1 NDKNDDVV
9 DPASAKMLILNEGGY
24 TRGNSSLSTIS
35 YDNITTNKVFE
46 TVNKKPL
53 GDVGQSICYS
63 SGKYYIAMN
72 NSKKVQVISANDYKL
87 VQTITI
93 EAGKTIPMY
102 MAEISNDKIVLCDA
116 AANVLWLIDTK
127 TDKLVKSITI
137 PGKGSK
143 MIVTGGKLFVS
154 TGNNILVFDCNN
166 IEAAPK
172 TIAVSVA
179 SSAELVL
186 DKNGNIWAL
195 TSDKKLTSIN
205 AATNVVAAPIEIP
218 KEISLNVWSARL
230 AINQDKDKL
239 YFNGESAERK
249 PIIYEFA
256 ITAQAPKA
264 LFTIQNVKTLY
275 NMAISPDNQIV
286 VCDALDYVQDGYV
299 YTYKLDGTKDK
310 EFHVGIIPQYIL
322 FTKYNKN

>member
-1 NDKNDDVV
+1 MKKILFLFSLLFVAITSCNKNDKNDDVV

-127 TDKLVKSITI
+127 TDKL
-137 PGKGSK
+137 
-143 MIVTGGKLFVS
+143 
-154 TGNNILVFDCNN
+154 
-166 IEAAPK
+166 
-172 TIAVSVA
+172 
-179 SSAELVL
+179 
-186 DKNGNIWAL
+186 
-195 TSDKKLTSIN
+195 
-205 AATNVVAAPIEIP
+205 
-218 KEISLNVWSARL
+218 
-230 AINQDKDKL
+230 
-239 YFNGESAERK
+239 
-249 PIIYEFA
+249 
-256 ITAQAPKA
+256 
-264 LFTIQNVKTLY
+264 
-275 NMAISPDNQIV
+275 
-286 VCDALDYVQDGYV
+286 
-299 YTYKLDGTKDK
+299 
-310 EFHVGIIPQYIL
+310 
-322 FTKYNKN
+322 